1 MRNRIKPFKQ
11 KHRIILKSLWSLWF
25 YSNRIGN
32 GFVIFAIF
40 FEKNI
45 NPVTYIAPETFVWRW
60 TNRWRR
66 RIKRSCRNHVQACS
80 FLLKTEIISWKFPVL
95 NQTLDWRIKVE
106 EEEELTLFVWL
117 GEGVSTEAAID
128 GDRERERCNG

>member
-1 MRNRIKPFKQ
+1 
-11 KHRIILKSLWSLWF
+11 
-25 YSNRIGN
+25 
-32 GFVIFAIF
+32 
-40 FEKNI
+40 
-45 NPVTYIAPETFVWRW
+45 
-60 TNRWRR
+60 
-66 RIKRSCRNHVQACS
+66 
-80 FLLKTEIISWKFPVL
+80 L